1 MIFHSPLL
9 FMPRVMVELLLF
21 PAVVA
26 QSVFTEVV
34 SITRLPVA
42 VPVVLPL
49 PALLFT
55 CAVTS

>member
-1 MIFHSPLL
+1 
-9 FMPRVMVELLLF
+9 MPTVMVEFSLL

-26 QSVFTEVV
+26 QLVFTVVV
-34 SITRLPVA
+34 SITRLPLA

-55 CAVTS
+55 CAVTL

>member
-1 MIFHSPLL
+1 
-9 FMPRVMVELLLF
+9 MPRVMVELLLF

-42 VPVVLPL
+42 VPVVLPF

-55 CAVTS
+55 CAVTL